1 LTIAFTPK
9 PRLYRAVFKASA
21 SLQTVQCISPVTTN
35 KTEPT
40 ASSGEGNIH
49 SYDAQSAIVLQVGKK
64 MADYWEPSTKM
75 LNDPT
80 KFLDSLLTFDKDNIP
95 ESVIQKIEPYIGM
108 ENFTPEQVSFRY
120 LMKNSASKASVR
132 FREKGSQDVI

>member
-1 LTIAFTPK
+1 
-9 PRLYRAVFKASA
+9 
-21 SLQTVQCISPVTTN
+21 
-35 KTEPT
+35 
-40 ASSGEGNIH
+40 
-49 SYDAQSAIVLQVGKK
+49 LQVGKK

-108 ENFTPEQVSFRY
+108 ENFTPEQVSLRY
-120 LMKNSASKASVR
+120 LEELIRVNGFSAIQKAVQGQR
-132 FREKGSQDVI
+132 F

>member
-1 LTIAFTPK
+1 
-9 PRLYRAVFKASA
+9 
-21 SLQTVQCISPVTTN
+21 
-35 KTEPT
+35 
-40 ASSGEGNIH
+40 
-49 SYDAQSAIVLQVGKK
+49 

-108 ENFTPEQVSFRY
+108 ENFTPEQVSLRY
-120 LMKNSASKASVR
+120 LVKVIHVTASVR
-132 FREKGSQDVI
+132 SKRLPRDNVSRCDLANRTTSG